1 MMTEPH
7 GSEEAVENDQPQGEN
22 ETPATT
28 PQGEGTDWQAMSRKW
43 EGRAKKDAQALADLK
58 KQIEQMVS
66 PDQVADKEMALA
78 QALAQAQTATLAAS
92 KYRIALA
99 EGLPA
104 ELADRLI
111 GTTDEELAEDAKRL
125 KSMVKPTVPAVDA
138 KRGQMVDD
146 APAKNNPNDLLRLI
160 AKG

>member
-1 MMTEPH
+1 MDTEPQ
-7 GSEEAVENDQPQGEN
+7 GSEEVTQDQPQGEI
-22 ETPATT
+22 ETPAA
-28 PQGEGTDWQAMSRKW
+28 PQGDGTDWQRESRKW

-66 PDQVADKEMALA
+66 PDAVADKEQALA
-78 QALAQAQTATLAAS
+78 QALASAEAAQVAAL

-104 ELADRLI
+104 DFADRLV
-111 GTTDEELAEDAKRL
+111 GSTEEELREDAEKMKGML
-125 KSMVKPTVPAVDA
+125 KPSGTKTDA
-138 KRGQMVDD
+138 KKGQAAPTPD
-146 APAKNNPNDLLRLI
+146 AKHNPNDLLRLI